1 MREEVGKPARRVLV
15 ALAVVTATLPSALSA
30 QEGAAECSRLNIAAA
45 QKGITPAG
53 IDLFWGNFRAECGD
67 ARMSSDSAFVRERFG
82 VLSRARLIRN
92 VRYQDSTRS
101 LTSDSLT
108 YSGAD
113 DRVVAMGNVVLT
125 MRKSGARL
133 SAPRVEFHRLT
144 RSGAERTI
152 ATGRPQL
159 IMEGAA
165 GSESPPTTIDADRME
180 IFREDNAW
188 YWGDVVIRRPDAV
201 SYADSSFFDM
211 VNETGVLHGG
221 ARMDGEDFELS
232 GDSIRLELAGEA
244 LRGVHAF
251 HGATATGEDF
261 NIAAEEVRVEFADGE
276 VEEVVAFGSRSA
288 ALSEGYHLLGDSLRF
303 RLREGAMDSTFAIGS
318 AVALEDTTA
327 GLGTEPALSVSGD
340 AGWLAGDTIV
350 ASFRRL
356 APPDSV
362 AAQPR
367 PDAPEADAVAAGDA
381 VALGDEAAAV
391 PDSAAPDGDAAGVA
405 EDVVATDTANLETA
419 ASPEDTPRSELEQIR
434 TIGNARAFYVDLDTT
449 KAGPPARNYMIGEQ
463 IAIFFEDGRPV
474 RVAAEQAIGVYLDPD
489 PNAVVDGPPAGR
501 TDSLPAPAQ
510 PGPGEAGAVEGD
522 SAGHVE
528 PTVDEGARD
537 VEPTEGDGAGEEQP
551 AKPLAPL
558 RGESP

>member
-1 MREEVGKPARRVLV
+1 MSTTSALV
-15 ALAVVTATLPSALSA
+15 ALAVATATLPSALSA

-159 IMEGAA
+159 ILEGAA
-165 GSESPPTTIDADRME
+165 GSGTPPTTIDADRME

-327 GLGTEPALSVSGD
+327 GLGMEPSLSVSGD

-356 APPDSV
+356 APADSV
-362 AAQPR
+362 AAQP
-367 PDAPEADAVAAGDA
+367 P
-381 VALGDEAAAV
+381 
-391 PDSAAPDGDAAGVA
+391 PDSAAPDGDAVGVA
-405 EDVVATDTANLETA
+405 ENVVATDTANLEAA
-419 ASPEDTPRSELEQIR
+419 ASPEETPRSELEQIR

-463 IAIFFEDGRPV
+463 IAIFFEDGKPV

-489 PNAVVDGPPAGR
+489 PNAVVDGLPAGR
-501 TDSLPAPAQ
+501 TDSLPAQEPPAED
-510 PGPGEAGAVEGD
+510 GAGVAEGEADGAD
-522 SAGHVE
+522 
-528 PTVDEGARD
+528 D
-537 VEPTEGDGAGEEQP
+537 VEPTEDDGAGEEQP
-551 AKPLAPL
+551 AEGEEQPAEGEEQPEKPLTPL